1 MTIFIALIRAL
12 NIAVLVIALPRK
24 VNLKVREMLR
34 RLRKQDKFKLLEKDI
49 EFKKLLSL
57 IDIQMKS

>member
-1 MTIFIALIRAL
+1 LTIFIALIRAL

>member
-1 MTIFIALIRAL
+1 LTIFIALIRAL

-49 EFKKLLSL
+49 ELEFSFSL
-57 IDIQMKS
+57 IRF